1 MADKLKEFKQWLLNK
16 RHFRTAWF
24 AKDPHL
30 TPEPDE
36 ALSHL
41 PDDIA
46 DDLRAAINDLPVNRR
61 EEAALLEALDDAIAH
76 WRENS
81 HLASNSI
88 VVLAHPVSSV
98 ARILTDSLHT
108 LRSHKD
114 NPLDIKL
121 LDWVERPPN
130 SGSIKAQIK
139 EKLGWKEED
148 FPDDIETGERNH
160 HSLKKSDGDTQDKRQ
175 TLAVI
180 PNLCW
185 CFLRSADG
193 LEGVDYLQE
202 TLLSDRSQFWVIGS
216 GQVGWEYLKSTM
228 KFHAYCGKAVDLPTL
243 SGQQLQE
250 WFEPIIDRFNIRF
263 SDAAIHKRLSDP
275 TDLLHMD
282 LSVDQPISAISEISQ
297 EVTATV
303 KSSLRAVR
311 DEVFAEK
318 DEAKQ
323 ADPDSSPKREYF
335 HRLAEISDGVSVV
348 ALQLFVKSL
357 RYQDILEENLAREPK
372 KTVEEGRPRQLPYS
386 PVVGS
391 AEQDNPEKAGDKEP
405 EKEIVAGQPKL
416 PSLPELS
423 QSDLYLLYSLMLH
436 GDLTIRAL
444 ANSLGDAPQIVNNQ
458 VQMLRNAGVIEQK
471 NGVIKANPV
480 HYPKL
485 RRELSRNNF
494 IIEVP

>member
-1 MADKLKEFKQWLLNK
+1 MADKLKEFKQWLLDK
-16 RHFRTAWF
+16 RHFRMAWF

-46 DDLRAAINDLPVNRR
+46 DDLRAAVNDLPINPYE
-61 EEAALLEALDDAIAH
+61 EEAVLEALDDAIAQ

-81 HLASNSI
+81 HLASNSV

-98 ARILTDSLHT
+98 ARILIESLHT
-108 LRSHKD
+108 LRSHKE

-121 LDWVERPPN
+121 LDWVERPPD
-130 SGSIKAQIK
+130 SSSIKAQIK
-139 EKLGWKEED
+139 EKLGWREED
-148 FPDDIETGERNH
+148 LPDDIETGERNH
-160 HSLKKSDGDTQDKRQ
+160 HSLKKSDGDTQEKSQ

-180 PNLCW
+180 PNLSW

-216 GQVGWEYLKSTM
+216 GQVGWQYLKSTM
-228 KFHAYCGKAVDLPTL
+228 KFHAYCGSVIGLPGLT
-243 SGQQLQE
+243 GKELQT
-250 WFEPIIDRFNIRF
+250 WLKPIIDQFNIRF
-263 SDAAIHKRLSDP
+263 SDTAIHKRLGDP
-275 TDLLHMD
+275 HSLLDMD
-282 LSVDQPISAISEISQ
+282 LSPDKPIEALSEISQ

-303 KSSLRAVR
+303 KSSLRAAKDTVL
-311 DEVFAEK
+311 AES
-318 DEAKQ
+318 DEADNQ
-323 ADPDSSPKREYF
+323 DQDESPKREYF
-335 HRLAEISDGVSVV
+335 ERLADISDGVSVV
-348 ALQLFVKSL
+348 ALQLFIKSL
-357 RYQDILEENLAREPK
+357 RYRDVQEDELVK
-372 KTVEEGRPRQLPYS
+372 KPEKTAGEGRPQQLPVPPDDDCS
-386 PVVGS
+386 KS
-391 AEQDNPEKAGDKEP
+391 EESDSEEP
-405 EKEIVAGQPKL
+405 EKEIVAALPKL
-416 PSLPELS
+416 PPLPELS

-444 ANSLGDAPQIVNNQ
+444 ANSLGDAPQVVNNQ